1 MKYKIID
8 AKKRDF
14 SEILSLNQKAMPAV
28 SFMDEEFLHYFHN
41 VSEYFKLIKRRNE
54 SKIYGFLIGLT
65 DKLNYKS
72 ENYLWFSKRYSSFM
86 YVDRIVIQEDSL
98 GLGLGT
104 MLYNDLIDYSKNR
117 FKNIICEYNI
127 KPMNLVSK
135 KFHEKFGFK
144 RVGNQKT
151 EGGTKE
157 VLMMEYSL

>member
-1 MKYKIID
+1 MEYEIID
-8 AKKRDF
+8 AKKSDLLGV
-14 SEILSLNQKAMPAV
+14 LSINQKAMPAV
-28 SFMDEEFLHYFHN
+28 SFMDKKSLNYFYS
-41 VSEYFKLIKRRNE
+41 VSEYFKLIKSVKDN
-54 SKIYGFLIGLT
+54 KIYGFLIGLT
-65 DKLNYKS
+65 ENLNYKS

-86 YVDRIVIQEDSL
+86 YVDRIVIQEDSM

-104 MLYNDLIDYSKNR
+104 MLYNDLIYYSKDK

-127 KPMNLVSK
+127 KPMNSISK

>member
-1 MKYKIID
+1 
-8 AKKRDF
+8 
-14 SEILSLNQKAMPAV
+14 MPAV
-28 SFMDEEFLHYFHN
+28 SFMDEESLNYFHN
-41 VSEYFKLIKRRNE
+41 VSEYFKLIKRGKEN
-54 SKIYGFLIGLT
+54 KIYGFLIGLT

-104 MLYNDLIDYSKNR
+104 MLYNDLIDYSKNK

-127 KPMNLVSK
+127 KPMNLISK

>member
-1 MKYKIID
+1 MKYEIID
-8 AKKRDF
+8 ASKSDF

-28 SFMDEEFLHYFHN
+28 SFMDEESLKYFHN
-41 VSEYFKLIKRRNE
+41 VSEYFKLIKRGKEN
-54 SKIYGFLIGLT
+54 KIYGFLIGLT
-65 DKLNYKS
+65 DKLDYKS

-86 YVDRIVIQEDSL
+86 YVDRIVIKEDSL
-98 GLGLGT
+98 GIGLGT
-104 MLYNDLIDYSKNR
+104 MLYHDLIDYSKGK

-127 KPMNLVSK
+127 KPVNLISK

-144 RVGNQKT
+144 KVGKQKT

>member
-1 MKYKIID
+1 VKYKIID
-8 AKKRDF
+8 AKKNDF
-14 SEILSLNQKAMPAV
+14 AEVLSLNQKAMPAV
-28 SFMDEEFLHYFHN
+28 SFMDEKSLNYFFT
-41 VSEYFKLIKRRNE
+41 VSEYFKIVKCRKE
-54 SKIYGFLIGLT
+54 DKIYGFLIGLT
-65 DKLNYKS
+65 DNLNYKS

-86 YVDRIVIQEDSL
+86 YVDRIVIQKDGR

-104 MLYNDLIDYSKNR
+104 MLYNDIIDYSKGK

-127 KPMNLVSK
+127 KPMNLISK

-144 RVGNQKT
+144 RVGSQKT

>member
-1 MKYKIID
+1 MKYKLIH
-8 AKKRDF
+8 ANKSDF

-28 SFMDEEFLHYFHN
+28 SFMDEESLKYFHN
-41 VSEYFKLIKRRNE
+41 VSEYFKLIKRGKEN
-54 SKIYGFLIGLT
+54 KIYGFLIGLT

-86 YVDRIVIQEDSL
+86 YVDRIVIQKDSV

-104 MLYNDLIDYSKNR
+104 MLYNDLIDYSKYK

-127 KPMNLVSK
+127 KPMNLTSK

-144 RVGNQKT
+144 RVGSQKT

>member
-1 MKYKIID
+1 MKYEIID
-8 AKKRDF
+8 AKKSDF

-28 SFMDEEFLHYFHN
+28 SFMDEESLKYFHN
-41 VSEYFKLIKRRNE
+41 VSEYFKLIKRGKEN
-54 SKIYGFLIGLT
+54 KIYGFLIGLT

-86 YVDRIVIQEDSL
+86 YVDRIVIHEDSI
-98 GLGLGT
+98 GLGFGT
-104 MLYNDLIDYSKNR
+104 MLYNDLIDYSKGK

-127 KPMNLVSK
+127 KPMNFVSK

>member
-1 MKYKIID
+1 MKYEIID
-8 AKKRDF
+8 AKKSDF

-28 SFMDEEFLHYFHN
+28 SFMDEESLHYFHN
-41 VSEYFKLIKRRNE
+41 VSEYFKLIKRGNKN
-54 SKIYGFLIGLT
+54 KIYGFLIGLT

-86 YVDRIVIQEDSL
+86 YVDRIVIQKDSL

-104 MLYNDLIDYSKNR
+104 MLYNDLIDYSKNK

-127 KPMNLVSK
+127 KPMNLISK

>member
-1 MKYKIID
+1 MKYEIID
-8 AKKRDF
+8 AKKSDF

-28 SFMDEEFLHYFHN
+28 SFMDEESLNYFYN
-41 VSEYFKLIKRRNE
+41 VSEYFKLIKCGKEN
-54 SKIYGFLIGLT
+54 KIYGFLIGLT

-104 MLYNDLIDYSKNR
+104 MLYNDLIDYSKNK

-127 KPMNLVSK
+127 KPMNLISKNFMKSLDLKELVIKKRKEAQK
-135 KFHEKFGFK
+135 KF
-144 RVGNQKT
+144 
-151 EGGTKE
+151 
-157 VLMMEYSL
+157 

>member
-8 AKKRDF
+8 AKKSDF
-14 SEILSLNQKAMPAV
+14 SEILSLNQKAIPAV
-28 SFMDEEFLHYFHN
+28 SFMDKEYLNYFHN
-41 VSEYFKLIKRRNE
+41 VSEYFKLIKCGKDN
-54 SKIYGFLIGLT
+54 KIYGFLIGLT
-65 DKLNYKS
+65 DNLTYKS

-86 YVDRIVIQEDSL
+86 YVDRIVIQKDSV

-104 MLYNDLIDYSKNR
+104 MLYNDLIDYSKYK

-127 KPMNLVSK
+127 KPMNLTSK

-144 RVGNQKT
+144 RVGSQKT

>member
-8 AKKRDF
+8 AKKNDF
-14 SEILSLNQKAMPAV
+14 AEVLSLNQKAMPAV
-28 SFMDEEFLHYFHN
+28 SFMDEKSLNYFFT
-41 VSEYFKLIKRRNE
+41 VSEYFKIVKCRKE
-54 SKIYGFLIGLT
+54 DKIYGFLIGLT
-65 DKLNYKS
+65 DNLNYKS

-86 YVDRIVIQEDSL
+86 YVDRIVIQKDGR

-104 MLYNDLIDYSKNR
+104 MLYNDIIDYSKGK

-127 KPMNLVSK
+127 KPMNLISK

-144 RVGNQKT
+144 RVGSQKT